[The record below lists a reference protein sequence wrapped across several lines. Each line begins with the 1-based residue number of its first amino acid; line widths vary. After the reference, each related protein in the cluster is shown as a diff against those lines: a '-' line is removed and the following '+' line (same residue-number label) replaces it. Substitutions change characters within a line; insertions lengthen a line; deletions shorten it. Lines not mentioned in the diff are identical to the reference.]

1 MEGLQL
7 VITITER
14 DNSEKAISILKECN
28 VFTSYV
34 AMGEGTAPPEVL
46 DYLYLHPSEKA
57 VIFGIVTNA
66 GLMPLIKTIKRKMY
80 IDLPGNGIAVSIPL
94 NTVGG
99 KRCLEY
105 IMDGQTLELGEKKGS
120 HTEREANMAINTDF
134 EMIFVIANEGYS
146 DMIMDAARK
155 AGAMGGTVI
164 KARGTGAEYTEKF
177 FGFSIAK
184 EKEIHMLV
192 TPAQGRN
199 HIMKSIMEHA
209 GLESKAQSMV
219 FSLPVSNAIGL
230 RTPDK
235 E

>member
-1 MEGLQL
+1 MEGLHL
-7 VITITER
+7 VITITDR
-14 DNSEKAISILKECN
+14 DNAERAISILGECN
-28 VFTSYV
+28 VYTSYV

-57 VIFGIVTNA
+57 VIFGVVTNA
-66 GLMPLIKTIKRKMY
+66 GLMPLIKTIKVKM
-80 IDLPGNGIAVSIPL
+80 AV
-94 NTVGG
+94 
-99 KRCLEY
+99 
-105 IMDGQTLELGEKKGS
+105 
-120 HTEREANMAINTDF
+120 NTDF
-134 EMIFVIANEGYS
+134 EMVFVIANEGYS

-155 AGAMGGTVI
+155 AGASGGTVI

-219 FSLPVSNAIGL
+219 FSLPVSHAIGL

-235 E
+235 D